1 MIINYLVRGN
11 VYGRCV
17 VAAMSGGRRSHHQKM
32 KREKETKYCERNL
45 SNILPLISTLL
56 SRYETGEVFAFS
68 SLFSPSNFPCQTFRP
83 IDCLNGHRAA
93 EDVDEKFPV
102 HISTDRPTPA
112 SAFMAHRKK
121 REIFPLGALRMC
133 NKNKIS
139 SARILLI
146 ELWKKFTS

>member
-102 HISTDRPTPA
+102 HISTDRLRRVPLWHIEKKGKFFR
-112 SAFMAHRKK
+112 SAHCECA
-121 REIFPLGALRMC
+121 IL
-133 NKNKIS
+133 KNKIS